1 MKVSSTHEKTLKMVQ
16 IAFLAAVEI
25 VLTFFNFNIGG
36 VSMNFGLVP
45 IVIAGIILGPKAGFS
60 IGAVS
65 GFVTMIQVIT
75 CYGPSAYF
83 YAFLMGT
90 NPIVACLLCLV
101 KTSVAGAVAGLVFK
115 CIQILAAKSNHKR
128 SLRVIGAIGAGA
140 VCPVVNTGIFALGM
154 LTVFSDALMKEP
166 VLSTIVSGGLIATVF
181 LGLIGINFIIEL
193 VSTVII
199 TPPVSEAVF
208 PSKLFKK

>member
-1 MKVSSTHEKTLKMVQ
+1 MNVHSTHEKTLKMVQ
-16 IAFLAAVEI
+16 IAFLAAVEV

-45 IVIAGIILGPKAGFS
+45 IVIAGIVLGPMAGLS

-90 NPIVACLLCLV
+90 NPVVACLLCLV
-101 KTSVAGAVAGLVFK
+101 KTSAAGVTAGLVYKF
-115 CIQILAAKSNHKR
+115 IQMLGSKAKYKGGFR
-128 SLRVIGAIGAGA
+128 FIGSIAAGA
-140 VCPVVNTGIFALGM
+140 VCPIVNTGIFALGM
-154 LTVFSDALMKEP
+154 LTVFADALMKEP
-166 VLSTIVSGGLIATVF
+166 ILSTLASGGLFATVF
-181 LGLIGINFIIEL
+181 LGLIGVNFFVEL
-193 VSTVII
+193 ISTVVI
-199 TPPVSEAVF
+199 TPPLSEAIF
-208 PSKLFKK
+208 SSKLFRK